1 MTRAGRSCD
10 DEGVIRLPL
19 APMVLAAI
27 LAIAPQAQQT
37 TPEPPAPQTPSFD
50 TFLADVKAEAIAKGI
65 RADTVDRAFRDL
77 TPAPVV
83 VARDRNQPE
92 LVQSLDT
99 YLAQRLSRRT
109 IATAREM
116 AERHRAVLARVEAEF
131 GVPRA
136 LMVAIWGLESNFG
149 RFTGSYPTVQALA
162 TLAFDNRRPLFRTE
176 LLDALTMIDRGLVTP
191 DEMKGSWA
199 GAMGQPQF
207 MPSSFL
213 RHAVDFD
220 GDGSI
225 DIWQSP
231 ADVFGSMAN
240 YLKDKG
246 WVKGERW
253 GREVAVT
260 RSVQSVIDRE
270 VPMRATGCRA
280 TRAMTAARPLAEWSK
295 LGVKL
300 TGGRRLPS
308 AGMDASLVKGARRS
322 FLVYRN
328 YEAIIDYNCSHSYAL
343 AAALLSDLMPE

>member
-1 MTRAGRSCD
+1 MG
-10 DEGVIRLPL
+10 L
-19 APMVLAAI
+19 AVALAAVP
-27 LAIAPQAQQT
+27 AQAPVEPAAQNQAF
-37 TPEPPAPQTPSFD
+37 EA
-50 TFLADVKAEAIAKGI
+50 FLADVRTEALAKGLK
-65 RADTVDRAFRDL
+65 ADTLDRAFRDL

-92 LVQSLDT
+92 LVQSLDA
-99 YLAQRLSRRT
+99 YLAQRLTKRT

-116 AERHRAVLARVEAEF
+116 ADHHRALLERVEAEF

-191 DEMKGSWA
+191 DAMKGSWA

-213 RHAVDFD
+213 KHAVDFD
-220 GDGSI
+220 GDGTI
-225 DIWQSP
+225 DIWESP
-231 ADVFGSMAN
+231 ADVFGSMAS

-246 WVKGERW
+246 WTKGERW
-253 GREVAVT
+253 GREVVVSRAAEAA
-260 RSVQSVIDRE
+260 IDRR
-270 VPMRATGCRA
+270 VPMRTAGCRA
-280 TRAMTAARPLAEWSK
+280 TRAMTVERPLAEWAK
-295 LGVKL
+295 MGVTL
-300 TGGRRLPS
+300 TGGRKLPV
-308 AGMDASLVKGARRS
+308 AALDASLVKGARRS

>member
-1 MTRAGRSCD
+1 M
-10 DEGVIRLPL
+10 
-19 APMVLAAI
+19 
-27 LAIAPQAQQT
+27 
-37 TPEPPAPQTPSFD
+37 
-50 TFLADVKAEAIAKGI
+50 
-65 RADTVDRAFRDL
+65 
-77 TPAPVV
+77 
-83 VARDRNQPE
+83 
-92 LVQSLDT
+92 
-99 YLAQRLSRRT
+99 
-109 IATAREM
+109 AT
-116 AERHRAVLARVEAEF
+116 RHRAVLARVEAEF

-246 WVKGERW
+246 WVRGERW
-253 GREVAVT
+253 GREVVVS
-260 RSVQSVIDRE
+260 RPVQTVIDRQ

-280 TRAMTAARPLAEWSK
+280 TRAMTVERPLTEWSK
-295 LGVKL
+295 LGVML
-300 TGGRRLPS
+300 TGGRKLP
-308 AGMDASLVKGARRS
+308 AADMDASLVKGARRS